1 MASAK
6 SNFGLVAEGDEKTAA
21 CKCTHSHV
29 GRALRGEK
37 TASKIPG
44 AANPTSVYIVCS
56 EGECKVL
63 RKGSTDTYRGTD
75 VTYPGRLAGAQKQF
89 KDHGW
94 PIPDELAAAGAGAAG
109 SR

>member
-1 MASAK
+1 MKKAR
-6 SNFGLVAEGDEKTAA
+6 
-21 CKCTHSHV
+21 CKCPHSHV

-44 AANPTSVYIVCS
+44 AANPTRVYILCS
-56 EGECKVL
+56 DGECKVL
-63 RKGSTDTYRGTD
+63 NKGSTDKYNITR
-75 VTYPGRLAGAQKQF
+75 VVYPGRLAGAQKQF